1 MFISIERDNVHA
13 DRHDA
18 YRHDTTEI
26 FKHVKHLKPNPLHV
40 QENELS
46 ILSNKKLFANTFAHR
61 NQFKIK
67 LHLRKV

>member
-1 MFISIERDNVHA
+1 MLISIERDNVHA
-13 DRHDA
+13 DRHDI
-18 YRHDTTEI
+18 TEI
-26 FKHVKHLKPNPLHV
+26 FKYVKHLNPNPLHV

-46 ILSNKKLFANTFAHR
+46 ILSNKKLFVNTFAHR

>member
-1 MFISIERDNVHA
+1 MLISIERDNVHA
-13 DRHDA
+13 DRHD
-18 YRHDTTEI
+18 TTEL
-26 FKHVKHLKPNPLHV
+26 FKHVKHLNPNPLHV